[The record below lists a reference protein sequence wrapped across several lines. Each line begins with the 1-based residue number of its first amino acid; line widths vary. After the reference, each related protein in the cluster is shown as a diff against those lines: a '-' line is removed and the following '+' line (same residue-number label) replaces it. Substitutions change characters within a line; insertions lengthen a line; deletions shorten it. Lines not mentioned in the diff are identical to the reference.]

1 MLEGVVTKGYG
12 GFYFVYTREGL
23 WRCTLRGKIRYRGE
37 QVLVGDRVLVRPT
50 GDGVG
55 TVEEVLPRKTSL
67 VRPPV
72 ANVDQVV
79 IVMAAAEPEADLY
92 LLDRLLVSVGATG
105 LEAAVCVNKADLVES
120 AEPSWVKVYRRTGYP
135 VVTTSAVTGTGLD
148 RLVDLLAGKVSVL
161 AGPSGVGK
169 SSLLN
174 ALVPGLALKTGEIS
188 RKLRRGRHVTRH
200 VELLVL
206 PQHGLVADTPGFSS
220 LYLPPLAREQLAG
233 LFPEMEEY
241 RGRCRFAVCL
251 HYREP
256 DCRVREAVAEGKIAP
271 WRYEHYV
278 RFLEEVMAEER
289 RYD

>member
-1 MLEGVVTKGYG
+1 MFEGVVTKGYG
-12 GFYFVYTREGL
+12 GFYFVYTPEGL
-23 WRCTLRGKIRYRGE
+23 WRCTLRGKIRHKGE

-55 TVEEVLPRKTSL
+55 AVEEVLPRKTSL

-72 ANVDQVV
+72 ANVDMVV

-92 LLDRLLVSVGATG
+92 LLDRLLVAVGATG
-105 LEAAVCVNKADLVES
+105 LEAALCVNKADLV
-120 AEPSWVKVYRRTGYP
+120 AAGGPSWAEAYRRAGYP
-135 VVTTSAVTGTGLD
+135 VVTTSAVTRIGLD

-188 RKLRRGRHVTRH
+188 RKLGRGRHVTRH

-220 LYLPPLAREQLAG
+220 LHLPPLEREQLAD
-233 LFPEMEEY
+233 LFPEMEGY

-256 DCRVREAVAEGKIAP
+256 DCRVRQAVAEGKIAP

-278 RFLEEVMAEER
+278 RFLEDVMAEER

>member
-1 MLEGVVTKGYG
+1 MIEGVVIKGYG
-12 GFYFVYTREGL
+12 GFYFVYTPEGL
-23 WRCTLRGKIRYRGE
+23 WRCSLRGRIRHRGE
-37 QVLVGDRVLVRPT
+37 QVLVGDRVLVRPA

-55 TVEEVLPRKTSL
+55 TVEEVLPRKTRL

-92 LLDRLLVSVGATG
+92 LLDRLLVVVGATG
-105 LEAAVCVNKADLVES
+105 LEAAICVNKVDLV
-120 AEPSWVKVYRRTGYP
+120 AAGGPSWVEVYRRAAYS
-135 VVTTSAVTGTGLD
+135 VVTTSTVTRTGLD

-174 ALVPGLALKTGEIS
+174 ALVPGLALKTGGIS
-188 RKLRRGRHVTRH
+188 RKLGRGRHVTRH

-220 LYLPPLAREQLAG
+220 LYLPALKREQVSE
-233 LFPEMEEY
+233 LFPEMEAH

-256 DCRVREAVAEGKIAP
+256 ECGVRQAVAEGKIAP